1 MSEWLV
7 LFFKKVAMNKQT
19 YFRKVLRTKKLL
31 SMLESWLTE
40 NEKEEL
46 RDLLEQFWTV
56 PFTDE
61 EWEELQEKYKCEK
74 SLLDTTLWR

>member
-1 MSEWLV
+1 MD
-7 LFFKKVAMNKQT
+7 MNKQT
-19 YFRKVLRTKKLL
+19 YFRKMLRTKKLL

-40 NEKEEL
+40 NEKDEL
-46 RDLLEQFWTV
+46 RDLLKQFWTV

-61 EWEELQEKYKCEK
+61 EWEEQEKYKCEK

>member
-7 LFFKKVAMNKQT
+7 LFFLQMDMNKQT
-19 YFRKVLRTKKLL
+19 YFRKMLRTKKLL

-40 NEKEEL
+40 NEKDEL
-46 RDLLEQFWTV
+46 RDLLKQFWIV

>member
-1 MSEWLV
+1 MSKWLV
-7 LFFKKVAMNKQT
+7 LFFLQMDMNKQT
-19 YFRKVLRTKKLL
+19 YFRKMLRTKKLL

-40 NEKEEL
+40 NEKDEL
-46 RDLLEQFWTV
+46 RDLLKQFWIV

-61 EWEELQEKYKCEK
+61 ERKELQEKYKCEK

>member
-1 MSEWLV
+1 MD
-7 LFFKKVAMNKQT
+7 MNKQT
-19 YFRKVLRTKKLL
+19 YFRKMLRTKKLL

-40 NEKEEL
+40 NEKDEL
-46 RDLLEQFWTV
+46 RDLLKQFWTV

>member
-1 MSEWLV
+1 MSKWLV
-7 LFFKKVAMNKQT
+7 LFFLQMDMNKQT

>member
-1 MSEWLV
+1 MD
-7 LFFKKVAMNKQT
+7 MNKQT
-19 YFRKVLRTKKLL
+19 YFRKMLRTKKLL

-40 NEKEEL
+40 NEKDEL
-46 RDLLEQFWTV
+46 RDLLKQFWIV

>member
-1 MSEWLV
+1 MSKWLV
-7 LFFKKVAMNKQT
+7 LFFLQMDMNKQT
-19 YFRKVLRTKKLL
+19 YFRKMLRTKKLL

-40 NEKEEL
+40 NEKDEL
-46 RDLLEQFWTV
+46 RDLLKQFWTV

>member
-7 LFFKKVAMNKQT
+7 LFFLQMDMNKQT
-19 YFRKVLRTKKLL
+19 YFRKMLRTKKLL

-40 NEKEEL
+40 NEKDEL
-46 RDLLEQFWTV
+46 RDLLKQFWIV

-61 EWEELQEKYKCEK
+61 ERKELQEKYKCEK

>member
-1 MSEWLV
+1 
-7 LFFKKVAMNKQT
+7 MNKQT
-19 YFRKVLRTKKLL
+19 YFRKMLRTKKLL

-40 NEKEEL
+40 NEKDEL
-46 RDLLEQFWTV
+46 RDLLKQFWTV